1 MASLRRGG
9 GGFWNRTGVLLAG
22 VVLAA
27 TWGTMIRGRW
37 DPEGPG
43 LEPGA
48 QPGPLGEDN
57 YGAPIWSVAFSPDGR
72 YLAWT
77 VMTGQV
83 WLEDRSTGECSRIYE
98 GVTSSAR
105 RLAFSPDGRVLAVVG
120 NGPRIRLWDVETRGE
135 KDALEV
141 GGEATKCI
149 AFASDSGRL
158 AVGQESGAD
167 AGGVVTV
174 WDLAER
180 RRLAVLAGHQ
190 GGVNTLAFSP
200 DGALLASGDS
210 VGVVKLWDLGLGRAR
225 NTLQA
230 EGCCL
235 MAVAFSRDGRTL
247 AECRYYGSAVRLWD
261 TLSGQPRGALVTP
274 TGVDTLALSPDGRWL
289 VTCESP
295 GLATLWDLCARRK
308 LGAVRTEGGR
318 IQSVAFSCD
327 GATLATGDAT
337 GGVRLWEVPGAFAD
351 PLGLGG

>member
-9 GGFWNRTGVLLAG
+9 GGFWNRVGVLLTG

-27 TWGTMIRGRW
+27 TWETLMRGLW
-37 DPEGPG
+37 DADSPG

-48 QPGPLGEDN
+48 RSGPLGEDN
-57 YGAPIWSVAFSPDGR
+57 YGAPIWSLAFSPDGR

-98 GVTSSAR
+98 GVTSSVR
-105 RLAFSPDGRVLAVVG
+105 RLAFSPDGRVLAVAG

-141 GGEATKCI
+141 GGEATKSI
-149 AFASDSGRL
+149 AFASDGGRL
-158 AVGQESGAD
+158 AVGQESGAG

-190 GGVNTLAFSP
+190 GGVSTLAFSP

-210 VGVVKLWDLGLGRAR
+210 AGVVKLWDLGLGRER

-230 EGCCL
+230 EDCCL
-235 MAVAFSRDGRTL
+235 REVAFSRDGRTL
-247 AECRYYGSAVRLWD
+247 VACRYFGSAVRLWD
-261 TLSGQPRGALVTP
+261 TLSGQPWGALVTP

-289 VTCESP
+289 VMGESP
-295 GLATLWDLCARRK
+295 GLATLWDLCPLRK
-308 LGAVRTEGGR
+308 LGAVRTDGGR
-318 IQSVAFSCD
+318 IQSAAFSSD
-327 GATLATGDAT
+327 GATLATGDAA

-351 PLGLGG
+351 NLGVRG